1 MNPQVEFNS
10 EENDNLT
17 FTLSGINVSFA
28 NAIRR
33 TILSDIPLVVFKT
46 SPYEE
51 NRATIYKNTT
61 RLNNEIIKQRLGC
74 IPIHVKY
81 TDAKQLQNYT
91 T

>member
-33 TILSDIPLVVFKT
+33 TILSDIPVVVFKT
-46 SPYEE
+46 APYEE

-61 RLNNEIIKQRLGC
+61 RLNNEIIKQHSKKRFSTFCSYFGSDN
-74 IPIHVKY
+74 IR
-81 TDAKQLQNYT
+81 
-91 T
+91 